1 MPKYESVFMERALAL
16 AQRGLGHTRPNPPV
30 GAVVVKGGKIIGEG
44 WHRKAGGDHAE
55 VAAIKNARRRAGCDA
70 AGDLFKGTTLYVRR
84 EFQGWSMPCRILI
97 QRTAARRSAFWR
109 RQA

>member
-44 WHRKAGGDHAE
+44 
-55 VAAIKNARRRAGCDA
+55 
-70 AGDLFKGTTLYVRR
+70 
-84 EFQGWSMPCRILI
+84 
-97 QRTAARRSAFWR
+97 
-109 RQA
+109 